1 VKRADR
7 QHDSNIFIWVSK
19 FITQMWIIFCATAT
33 VLVFLGGYKV
43 GQVHSQYGVEPCP
56 NYTLMSQKTPPT
68 TSANTDFS
76 DLSTIPFCTAD
87 DPKVYDHC
95 RDTMYSKDR
104 LFLHLAEGS
113 IPEIVFPELHHPASP
128 SKRSFVMT
136 QERDWPRKSPLEK
149 QCSKIYLTRA
159 GSRGSQPNKCTAIVK
174 VAEGMASPFQSSH
187 RIGFTALL
195 TGNRGYFHF
204 FVLLLHLI
212 IMLRLLLCFS
222 QSPSDSTFSSCSS
235 FFPLFPFSFLSLSL
249 LFAFPFFSFFSSLSF
264 SLSILFSCLSP
275 TSSNS
280 SFSSHGYHLS
290 KQLLLR
296 NN

>member
-1 VKRADR
+1 
-7 QHDSNIFIWVSK
+7 
-19 FITQMWIIFCATAT
+19 MWIIFCATAT

-43 GQVHSQYGVEPCP
+43 GQVHSQYGVDPCP
-56 NYTLMSQKTPPT
+56 DYTLMSQKTPPT

-95 RDTMYSKDR
+95 RDTHYSKDR
-104 LFLHLAEGS
+104 LFLHIAEGS

-136 QERDWPRKSPLEK
+136 QERDWPRKSPLK
-149 QCSKIYLTRA
+149 RCGKIYLTRA
-159 GSRGSQPNKCTAIVK
+159 GSRGSQPNKCIAIVK

-195 TGNRGYFHF
+195 TGKGSYFCFSF
-204 FVLLLHLI
+204 FVLLILI
-212 IMLRLLLCFS
+212 LICILSLICILFILLLFI
-222 QSPSDSTFSSCSS
+222 T
-235 FFPLFPFSFLSLSL
+235 L
-249 LFAFPFFSFFSSLSF
+249 LFIPLSH
-264 SLSILFSCLSP
+264 
-275 TSSNS
+275 
-280 SFSSHGYHLS
+280 SSHSHSHSSTSTHSASSHFHSSSHYPLPSNGFHHS
-290 KQLLLR
+290 MQLQVR

>member
-1 VKRADR
+1 
-7 QHDSNIFIWVSK
+7 
-19 FITQMWIIFCATAT
+19 MWIIFCATAT

-56 NYTLMSQKTPPT
+56 SYTLMSQKTPPT

-95 RDTMYSKDR
+95 RDKHYSNDR

-128 SKRSFVMT
+128 SRRSFVMT
-136 QERDWPRKSPLEK
+136 QERDWPRKSPLER
-149 QCSKIYLTRA
+149 QCNKIYLTRA
-159 GSRGSQPNKCTAIVK
+159 GSRASQPNKCIAVVK

-195 TGNRGYFHF
+195 TGDGSYF
-204 FVLLLHLI
+204 
-212 IMLRLLLCFS
+212 CFS
-222 QSPSDSTFSSCSS
+222 F
-235 FFPLFPFSFLSLSL
+235 
-249 LFAFPFFSFFSSLSF
+249 
-264 SLSILFSCLSP
+264 SILVHLSQFH
-275 TSSNS
+275 S
-280 SFSSHGYHLS
+280 SFSSPSLS
-290 KQLLLR
+290 SFFSFSLVLLILTLLFSCFYSPSQFYSPVLR
-296 NN
+296 ILFLLMD